1 METILRDFDKLLAT
15 IKNPKNNI
23 YHFDIIAKMISFF
36 ELKYAENYRIQ
47 NHLLV
52 MYLRKELEQQI
63 DILLKIKT

>member
-15 IKNPKNNI
+15 VKNPKNNI
-23 YHFDIIAKMISFF
+23 YHFDIIDKMISFF

-63 DILLKIKT
+63 NILLKIKT